1 MADISEKIDRI
12 VKMYI
17 EENYYFT
24 INRARQYGKTTI
36 LEGLFQ
42 RLKKDYYVLDMSFE
56 GKDFMFTSE
65 REFVKGFHTLLV
77 KAMKSCSAPEALYA
91 DWINEPDEPL
101 GIMYLD
107 AKITALC
114 QHSDK
119 EIILMIDE
127 VDKASNNE
135 VFLTFLG
142 LLRDKYI
149 NREKGRDVT
158 FKNVILASVYDIK
171 NMKLKMR
178 SESERHYNSPWN
190 VAVDFDVDMSF
201 SKADI
206 ATMLQD
212 YEDDHHYG
220 IDIDWFSGQ
229 IYEYT
234 SGYPYLVSRICQMID
249 MKVWRDAEFK
259 TKKAAWTPAGFQKA
273 VRLVLKT
280 DCTLFDDVIKNL
292 DLYPELNQ
300 KMRNILIQGISYTF
314 NKGDHSI
321 NLGALFGY
329 FKEED
334 EKAVI
339 SNRIFETYLYDM
351 YYTREGEDSELAN
364 QSKLER
370 YSFIKDGMLDM
381 DLVLE
386 RFKVHYDTIYSDR
399 DEKFLEREGRFLFLT
414 FLKPIINGTA
424 NYYIE
429 SETRDQKRTD
439 IIVDYLGKQFL
450 VELKIWHG
458 EEYQDKGRKQLC
470 DYLDLYHQKKG
481 WLVSFIF
488 NQTKKKVTG
497 IRKLEEAGKIIT
509 EVVL

>member
-1 MADISEKIDRI
+1 MAKKFTVTTVCIPSRHYMADISEKIDRI

-178 SESERHYNSPWN
+178 SESVRHYNSPWN

-212 YEDDHHYG
+212 YEDDHQYG

-273 VRLVLKT
+273 VRLVLKS

-300 KMRNILIQGISYTF
+300 KIQNMLIQGISYTF
-314 NKGDHSI
+314 NKGVHSI
-321 NLGALFGY
+321 NLGTLLGY

-339 SNRIFETYLYDM
+339 SNRIFETFLYDM
-351 YYTREGEDSELAN
+351 YYAREGE
-364 QSKLER
+364 
-370 YSFIKDGMLDM
+370 
-381 DLVLE
+381 
-386 RFKVHYDTIYSDR
+386 
-399 DEKFLEREGRFLFLT
+399 
-414 FLKPIINGTA
+414 
-424 NYYIE
+424 
-429 SETRDQKRTD
+429 
-439 IIVDYLGKQFL
+439 
-450 VELKIWHG
+450 
-458 EEYQDKGRKQLC
+458 
-470 DYLDLYHQKKG
+470 
-481 WLVSFIF
+481 
-488 NQTKKKVTG
+488 
-497 IRKLEEAGKIIT
+497 
-509 EVVL
+509 VVL